1 MPFLS
6 SYAVSKAG
14 IVRFVETLAGE
25 LCDYNVDVNAIAPG
39 ALNTR
44 LLDEIIEAGPD
55 KVGKDFYERSLKQK
69 STGGS
74 SLKLE
79 PNWRYSLG
87 QILVMVSL
95 EN

>member
-69 STGGS
+69 INRRFFSGNWSPIGGI
-74 SLKLE
+74 
-79 PNWRYSLG
+79 PWVRY
-87 QILVMVSL
+87 
-95 EN
+95 